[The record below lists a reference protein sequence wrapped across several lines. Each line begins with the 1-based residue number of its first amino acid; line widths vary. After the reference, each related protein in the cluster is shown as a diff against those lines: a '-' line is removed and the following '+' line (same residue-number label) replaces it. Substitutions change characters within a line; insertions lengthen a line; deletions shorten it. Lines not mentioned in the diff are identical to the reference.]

1 MNKTTQTII
10 AIAITAFIPVYV
22 FATPAPKVSGPVSTA
37 QSSGWSDVIVIDNPT
52 SIIGDPS
59 STASPAVGSS
69 VSTAVPQNTPSVTPH
84 PAVGSSVST
93 ASPVTPAVGDSVST
107 AVPPTPTPAPATNGS
122 SSGSS
127 SSSSGGRMNSAYMY
141 GCPLITTYMKYG
153 ANNNVAEVT
162 KLQNFLK
169 NVEKLD
175 VDVNGTFDK
184 KTENAVIAFQN
195 KYSTVTM
202 GPWGANNGTGFVYI
216 TTVKQ
221 INKIACNQPLSL
233 SVSELATINSFKNK
247 RDANVSVTE
256 IKPAATIDITPAT
269 EPTDA
274 EIGDAPK
281 VGEENTASVGR
292 TSIVNKFWNFLVYL
306 FK

>member
-1 MNKTTQTII
+1 MNKTIT
-10 AIAITAFIPVYV
+10 AYVVIAITVFLPAFT
-22 FATPAPKVSGPVSTA
+22 FATPTPKVADDVSSSATPLVDSSNTSSA
-37 QSSGWSDVIVIDNPT
+37 QASTWSDVITIDSAGPST
-52 SIIGDPS
+52 GDGEQYSSATPQIGDD
-59 STASPAVGSS
+59 T
-69 VSTAVPQNTPSVTPH
+69 STAVS
-84 PAVGSSVST
+84 
-93 ASPVTPAVGDSVST
+93 
-107 AVPPTPTPAPATNGS
+107 PTPTPAPATSGS

-202 GPWGANNGTGFVYI
+202 GPWGANSGTGFVYI
-216 TTVKQ
+216 TTAKQ

-233 SVSELATINSFKNK
+233 SVSELAMINSFKNK

>member
-1 MNKTTQTII
+1 MNKTIT
-10 AIAITAFIPVYV
+10 AYVVIAITVFMPVFT
-22 FATPAPKVSGPVSTA
+22 FATPTPKITDDVSSSATPLVDSSNTSSAQGST
-37 QSSGWSDVIVIDNPT
+37 WSDVITIDSSGP
-52 SIIGDPS
+52 SVGDGQQYS
-59 STASPAVGSS
+59 SATPLLGDDT
-69 VSTAVPQNTPSVTPH
+69 STAVS
-84 PAVGSSVST
+84 
-93 ASPVTPAVGDSVST
+93 
-107 AVPPTPTPAPATNGS
+107 PTPTPTPTPTPNN
-122 SSGSS
+122 SSGSNY
-127 SSSSGGRMNSAYMY
+127 SSSGGRTNSAYMY

-202 GPWGANNGTGFVYI
+202 GPWGANIGTGYVYI

-247 RDANVSVTE
+247 RDAKVLVTE

-269 EPTDA
+269 EPTDG

-281 VGEENTASVGR
+281 VGEENVANVGKV
-292 TSIVNKFWNFLVYL
+292 SIVNRFWNFLVSL